1 VKLSKFIRRFIF
13 ITAFTSALLAF
24 LISILY
30 QYNNFENDSLHIKNE
45 LTELKKR
52 EIKQEVLT
60 VYKLIE
66 YRESLLN
73 KSKEKLSAE
82 EFEELRKKN
91 QDELLDWIASLR
103 FENSGYIFVN
113 STDGKTL
120 VFEGKKVDNPKAHP
134 YPNLFKQQ
142 IEAINHN
149 EGFFSYKFK
158 KLNTVEEFDKVS
170 FVKKY
175 EKYDWI
181 IGCGVYLDEVQKELN
196 RKEEVFNQT
205 INYQIKSILVI
216 FILILISIYFI
227 SEKISKYI
235 NNNIDTLIYSFK
247 KASKNNEKINTN
259 DLTYKEFILL
269 ANNLNSILENKNK
282 VEKRLQDYIQ
292 IVNQNVIISSTTK
305 EGIITDVS
313 EAFCDISGFSRK
325 ELIGKSHN
333 IVRHPD
339 TPNEFYEEMWNTLLS
354 GKSWNG
360 EIKNKNKSGNDYWV
374 YAIIKPVI
382 KNKEIRGFTAIRSNI
397 TNKKYIEQL
406 SITDELTHL
415 YNRRFFNTKILE
427 EMNRAKREKNYL
439 SLLIIDVDYFKQ
451 YNDTYGHQQGDIILE
466 KVASVLKNRTNR
478 ASDFAFRLGGEEF
491 AIITTLEKEKAI
503 EFAEVIRNDI
513 EELKIEH
520 KSSTISKHLT
530 ISIGLVSKYAID
542 IENSDKLYKEADD
555 NLYIAK
561 KQGRNSIHYN
571 EDK

>member
-1 VKLSKFIRRFIF
+1 
-13 ITAFTSALLAF
+13 
-24 LISILY
+24 
-30 QYNNFENDSLHIKNE
+30 
-45 LTELKKR
+45 
-52 EIKQEVLT
+52 
-60 VYKLIE
+60 
-66 YRESLLN
+66 
-73 KSKEKLSAE
+73 
-82 EFEELRKKN
+82 
-91 QDELLDWIASLR
+91 
-103 FENSGYIFVN
+103 
-113 STDGKTL
+113 
-120 VFEGKKVDNPKAHP
+120 
-134 YPNLFKQQ
+134 
-142 IEAINHN
+142 
-149 EGFFSYKFK
+149 
-158 KLNTVEEFDKVS
+158 
-170 FVKKY
+170 
-175 EKYDWI
+175 
-181 IGCGVYLDEVQKELN
+181 
-196 RKEEVFNQT
+196 
-205 INYQIKSILVI
+205 
-216 FILILISIYFI
+216 
-227 SEKISKYI
+227 
-235 NNNIDTLIYSFK
+235 
-247 KASKNNEKINTN
+247 
-259 DLTYKEFILL
+259 
-269 ANNLNSILENKNK
+269 
-282 VEKRLQDYIQ
+282 
-292 IVNQNVIISSTTK
+292 
-305 EGIITDVS
+305 
-313 EAFCDISGFSRK
+313 
-325 ELIGKSHN
+325 
-333 IVRHPD
+333 
-339 TPNEFYEEMWNTLLS
+339 LLS